1 MNIKTKP
8 AFWILAVMAGL
19 LCNTRSAECIGQTG
33 HMAVAEMATVNI
45 YETGCPDLVTILN
58 AFESERDCGAVFPDW
73 AWPSFY
79 QQYSRIAHTIEF
91 QQTWAEYV
99 KTNFPPPYTMGE
111 KREVSFLMGITTH
124 TYDDPPWHT
133 SFLPQAKAHDNADE
147 WLVEPGTD
155 IFANWEFDKRS
166 EVTYGYLPAETA
178 VNVYCA
184 LGYPEVTESKL
195 VKGMLILRAAY
206 WAEKFAGYQGYLN
219 LVNRMPWTDD
229 NYVTYSPGGFEYGAE
244 VSAQEMVN
252 TWNYIQGNLDQLL
265 PADVP
270 IFMEKNILIELG
282 KKLIESGTIEIP
294 MQRTPEGEYFFGEPQ
309 IMDIDAFR
317 ETVGASRRLAP
328 SISPIS

>member
-1 MNIKTKP
+1 MNLQSKSVCY
-8 AFWILAVMAGL
+8 ILAVTAVF
-19 LCNTRSAECIGQTG
+19 LCGVRSAEGIGQTG
-33 HMAVAEMATVNI
+33 HMAVAEMAMDVIEDTE
-45 YETGCPDLVTILN
+45 YPDLVNMLN
-58 AFESERDCGAVFPDW
+58 AFPSERGCGAVFPDW

-79 QQYSRIAHTIEF
+79 QQYSRLAHTIEF
-91 QQTWAEYV
+91 QQTWADYV

-155 IFANWEFDKRS
+155 IFANWELDKRD
-166 EVTYGYLPAETA
+166 EATYGYFPVETA
-178 VNVYCA
+178 VNVYFA
-184 LGYPEVTESKL
+184 LGYPEVTESML

-229 NYVTYSPGGFEYGAE
+229 NYITYSPGGFEYGAE

-252 TWNYIQGNLDQLL
+252 TWNYIQGNLNHLQS
-265 PADVP
+265 ADAAA
-270 IFMEKNILIELG
+270 FTESDILYELG
-282 KKLIESGTIEIP
+282 RSLLESGAIEIP
-294 MQRTPEGEYFFGEPQ
+294 AHKNQRGEYFFGEPQ
-309 IMDIDAFR
+309 IADTIKFLKIVNEFCIVAYR
-317 ETVGASRRLAP
+317 
-328 SISPIS
+328 